1 MAFNQKELEI
11 IKYGVQNGKSRQ
23 EVEGALAKLR
33 TGATPKAPEPVA
45 PTYGEQVAEAAKA
58 GVAKMGEAITPLPDN
73 AQPSLVESA
82 ERGLKVGAGA
92 IETALSPLAP
102 LFSPIG
108 KLIGYVTNKISD
120 IKGLQDFAMS
130 PAGEITARV
139 AEDVADASTIAG
151 TVAGGLATPK
161 VAGAVRTGVETGVSR
176 VGEVVAPVVEKIV
189 ELPSKTKSWVQ
200 TPIKANVQTVLKETP
215 VAKFD
220 QYVDIARKAAVN
232 NKNQTPLEFAGTQAQ
247 SALDQINRKLA
258 TIGGNKSAVLQGS
271 EGRLPVGNIVV
282 KFRQGLQNAL
292 KNKTSVEGDAKI
304 YTDILAE
311 AEKLGSNPTTAQV
324 DQFID
329 FVQDRIYTGK
339 RDLTVPVTDAPQQI
353 LRPLT
358 GQLNEALKTK
368 LPTSYRTL
376 NEQYANLVGTR
387 NELNLKLGVE
397 GEKGGALMKRV
408 FSPSDANT
416 KKLFADVLD
425 ETGIDLVNEAT
436 LARYMMDVLGDA
448 RQKSMLEQLNLS
460 ATKPTA
466 GSVTARI
473 IDYLIEKANTPD
485 EIIQRA
491 RSQTLGANAIAK

>member
-1 MAFNQKELEI
+1 MAFNTKELEI
-11 IKYGVQNGKSRQ
+11 IKYGVRNGKSRA
-23 EVEGALAKLR
+23 EVEDALTRLR
-33 TGATPKAPEPVA
+33 TGQGAKKAPEPVA
-45 PTYGEQVAEAAKA
+45 PTYGEQVAESAKA
-58 GVAKMGEAITPLPDN
+58 GVAKIGEGIAPSET
-73 AQPSLVESA
+73 QPSLVESA

-108 KLIGYVTNKISD
+108 KLIGYVTDKISD
-120 IKGLQDFAMS
+120 IKGVQEFATS
-130 PAGEITARV
+130 PAGETTARI
-139 AEDVADASTIAG
+139 AEDVANASTIAG

-161 VAGAVRTGVETGVSR
+161 VAGAVRTGTQAGITATKEA
-176 VGEVVAPVVEKIV
+176 VAPAIETVAA
-189 ELPSKTKSWVQ
+189 LPSKAKSWVQ
-200 TPIKANVQTVLKETP
+200 TPLKANVQTVLKETP
-215 VAKFD
+215 VQKFD
-220 QYVDIARKAAVN
+220 QYVNIARNAAVN

-258 TIGGNKSAVLQGS
+258 TIGANKSAVIQGTA
-271 EGRLPVGNIVV
+271 GRTPTGNIVV

-304 YTDILAE
+304 YRDILTE
-311 AEKLGSNPTTAQV
+311 AEKLGNNPSAAQV
-324 DQFID
+324 DSFID
-329 FVQDRIYTGK
+329 FVQDRIYTGG

-358 GQLNEALKTK
+358 GQLNNSLKSL
-368 LPTSYRTL
+368 LPESYRTL
-376 NEQYANLVGTR
+376 NQQFADMVGMR
-387 NELNLKLGVE
+387 NELNLKLGAG

-416 KKLFADVLD
+416 KQLFANVLD

-466 GSVTARI
+466 GSLTTRFL
-473 IDYLIEKANTPD
+473 DYLIEKANTPD

-491 RSQTLGANAIAK
+491 RSQTLGGGSSK